1 MELLYAHEHLIC
13 ENYER
18 GSNPLFESFHLKK
31 GSVFEKYIEEA
42 EILFVM
48 QGAMQAFFN
57 TTENFYPE
65 DHVVLLPPASN
76 LKIVA
81 VESLHLVILRIKSSI
96 HLCNIQPLGKLFSE
110 NGKKESASGT
120 LAINERMKDFL
131 TLLSQCLE
139 DGLRCKCFIELKTKE
154 VFYYF
159 RAYYQKELLVAFFS
173 PLLNKNY
180 TFTVFV
186 LQNYRKVKT
195 VQQFADLYGS
205 SLSSFEKQFK
215 SIFRMSTYQWMTEQK
230 SKAIYN
236 DLIYTNQTLTEL
248 TDEYD
253 FSSLS
258 QFCDFCKRVFGIS
271 PGKIRSGQKCLNNFP
286 GMMNK

>member
-1 MELLYAHEHLIC
+1 MKLLYAHEHLIC

-18 GSNPLFESFHLKK
+18 GTRPLFENFYLKK
-31 GSVFEKYIEEA
+31 ENVFDKYIEEA
-42 EILFVM
+42 EIVFVM
-48 QGAMQAFFN
+48 KGAMQASFN
-57 TTENFYPE
+57 TSEKFYPE
-65 DHVVLLPPASN
+65 GDIVLLSPATN

-81 VESLHLVILRIKSSI
+81 LEDLHLVILRIKSSI
-96 HLCNIQPLGKLFSE
+96 HLCNIQPLGKLFAE
-110 NGKKESASGT
+110 NAKREETSGT
-120 LAINERMKDFL
+120 LVINERMRDFL
-131 TLLSQCLE
+131 DLLSQCLE

-159 RAYYQKELLVAFFS
+159 RAYYEKELLIDFFA

-186 LQNYRKVKT
+186 LQNYKRIKT

-230 SKAIYN
+230 SEAIYN
-236 DLIYTNQTLTEL
+236 DLIYTNRTLTEL
-248 TDEYD
+248 TDGYD

-271 PGKIRSGQKCLNNFP
+271 PGKIRSGQKCLNNFR
-286 GMMNK
+286 K